1 MIFNYPGRAG
11 LLPYRDTELQFP
23 RDHLTSAS
31 PSGSPEDRRR
41 LAAYP
46 AVHSASAAMIAVSA
60 TNAPLFPAS
69 APRPSV
75 LGGTPMSGSALAEA
89 AGISR
94 SLASAHLKK
103 LVAGGLVRAQP
114 SGRQQLYS
122 IASEPVADALEVLI
136 LLAPATKVRSLGDA
150 SRARSLRWARMCYD
164 HLAGTVGVSVTE
176 ALIGRGLV
184 IAEDGVFGL
193 APGGAGEFGRLG
205 VDVDRLECRTRPL
218 LRPCLDWS
226 ERRYHLAGSLGA
238 ALTRSMLE
246 RRWITT
252 REASRIVA
260 VTEAGQAGLRE
271 WPGVDLARLRSAA

>member
-1 MIFNYPGRAG
+1 MDPDADLASVAG
-11 LLPYRDTELQFP
+11 LMADKHRAQML
-23 RDHLTSAS
+23 LT
-31 PSGSPEDRRR
+31 
-41 LAAYP
+41 L
-46 AVHSASAAMIAVSA
+46 
-60 TNAPLFPAS
+60 
-69 APRPSV
+69 

-164 HLAGTVGVSVTE
+164 HLAGAVGVSVTE
-176 ALIGRGLV
+176 ALIDRGLINAV
-184 IAEDGVFGL
+184 EDGGYVL
-193 APGGAGEFGRLG
+193 TPGGASEFGQFG
-205 VDVDRLECRTRPL
+205 IEVDRLERRTRPL

-226 ERRYHLAGSLGA
+226 ERRYHLAGSLGT
-238 ALTRSMLE
+238 ALTRSMIE
-246 RRWITT
+246 RGWITT
-252 REASRIVA
+252 REASRIVV
-260 VTEAGQAGLRE
+260 VTEAGEAGLRE
-271 WPGVDLARLRSAA
+271 WPGVDLAQLRSAA

>member
-1 MIFNYPGRAG
+1 MDPDADLASVAALMADRHRAQM
-11 LLPYRDTELQFP
+11 LLTL
-23 RDHLTSAS
+23 
-31 PSGSPEDRRR
+31 
-41 LAAYP
+41 
-46 AVHSASAAMIAVSA
+46 
-60 TNAPLFPAS
+60 
-69 APRPSV
+69 

-136 LLAPATKVRSLGDA
+136 LLAPATRIRSLGDA

-164 HLAGTVGVSVTE
+164 HLAGAVGVSVTE
-176 ALIGRGLV
+176 ALIGRGLIGEV
-184 IAEDGVFGL
+184 EGAGPGGTGGGSPPCTGKVGGLFTL
-193 APGGAGEFGRLG
+193 APGGAAEFRRFGI
-205 VDVDRLECRTRPL
+205 DVDRLERRTRPL

-246 RRWITT
+246 RRWITS
-252 REASRIVA
+252 REASRIVT
-260 VTEAGQAGLRE
+260 VTEAGEAGLRD
-271 WPGVDLARLRSAA
+271 WPGVDLAQLGSAA

>member
-1 MIFNYPGRAG
+1 MDPDADLASVAG
-11 LLPYRDTELQFP
+11 LMADKHRAQML
-23 RDHLTSAS
+23 LT
-31 PSGSPEDRRR
+31 
-41 LAAYP
+41 L
-46 AVHSASAAMIAVSA
+46 
-60 TNAPLFPAS
+60 
-69 APRPSV
+69 

-89 AGISR
+89 ADISR

-164 HLAGTVGVSVTE
+164 HLAGAVGVSVTE

-184 IAEDGVFGL
+184 IAEERAGEVGGVFAL
-193 APGGAGEFGRLG
+193 APGGAGEFGRFG
-205 VDVDRLECRTRPL
+205 IEVDRLERRTRPL

-260 VTEAGQAGLRE
+260 VTEAGEAGLRD
-271 WPGVDLARLRSAA
+271 WPGVDLAQLRSAA

>member
-1 MIFNYPGRAG
+1 MDPDADLASVAALMADKHRAQM
-11 LLPYRDTELQFP
+11 LLTL
-23 RDHLTSAS
+23 
-31 PSGSPEDRRR
+31 
-41 LAAYP
+41 
-46 AVHSASAAMIAVSA
+46 
-60 TNAPLFPAS
+60 
-69 APRPSV
+69 

-164 HLAGTVGVSVTE
+164 HLAGAVGVLVTE
-176 ALIGRGLV
+176 ALIARGL
-184 IAEDGVFGL
+184 IIE
-193 APGGAGEFGRLG
+193 
-205 VDVDRLECRTRPL
+205 VDRLERRTRPL

-226 ERRYHLAGSLGA
+226 ERRYHLAGSLGT
-238 ALTRSMLE
+238 ALTRSMIE

-252 REASRIVA
+252 REASRIVV
-260 VTEAGQAGLRE
+260 VTEAGEAGLRD
-271 WPGVDLARLRSAA
+271 WPGVDLAQLTSAA

>member
-1 MIFNYPGRAG
+1 MDPDADLASVAALMADKHRAQM
-11 LLPYRDTELQFP
+11 LLTL
-23 RDHLTSAS
+23 
-31 PSGSPEDRRR
+31 
-41 LAAYP
+41 
-46 AVHSASAAMIAVSA
+46 
-60 TNAPLFPAS
+60 
-69 APRPSV
+69 

-164 HLAGTVGVSVTE
+164 HLAGAVGVSVTE
-176 ALIGRGLV
+176 ALIDRGLV
-184 IAEDGVFGL
+184 VAVDRAGEVGGVFAL
-193 APGGAGEFGRLG
+193 APGAAGEFGRFG
-205 VDVDRLECRTRPL
+205 IEMDRLERRTRPL

-226 ERRYHLAGSLGA
+226 ERRYHLAGSLGT
-238 ALTRSMLE
+238 ALTRSMIE

-252 REASRIVA
+252 REASRIVV
-260 VTEAGQAGLRE
+260 VTEAGEAGLRD
-271 WPGVDLARLRSAA
+271 WPGVDLAQLTSAA